1 MLRKPLALGAALGLL
16 ALASPTLAQV
26 CDQTPPVVATT
37 ALPSGSGTIPPSG
50 DLALGVNGDYLYVL
64 TQWGISRVSLANNP
78 GNPGGYNSVIV
89 GREGGSSVGIIPI
102 LCDCHQGSQFF
113 DVAENSDGSGTARM
127 IEDWIPWTQ
136 GGPPP
141 PNDPNGNFS
150 GLPAQATMATGAGA
164 PGFGQQIDL
173 PNRVPPGG
181 RSTVVYTGNG
191 KYFGYLPID
200 SDGVYVADLSS
211 PSGLPDY
218 HNPIETSLAIAWQ
231 SGQTAVRLR
240 AEHVSIPNYDA
251 YILVGTTPDLVM
263 HVAEI
268 NAATGALTEVASG
281 AAIANPQQ
289 LDIAT
294 VNGQIF
300 IFAAEG
306 AAGTQVLKYDPVAD
320 TVSQVHLFSGNA
332 RRVIVRGPQPF
343 PGIFIHS
350 GDASASSIDVYDTKW
365 LTQGGSPL
373 HARSIPGFGSSDGA
387 HYINYGFEVLVQPNG
402 STLTAYLYRELVPPP
417 PGLPTVESPMRTDTF
432 DISCID
438 ADPNAPPVNSAA
450 ITNLTAQAQG
460 RSTNYYGD
468 KFTLADQSVSYAPL
482 DTIKWDINLPGG
494 AVANFAP
501 DAAFSGAYGTPG
513 QALNTLTPIYLPC
526 DPASG
531 GNPTTAANCFTSVGA
546 PPSGGSFY
554 VGDQT
559 HNVNGDGVPP
569 WVSPGITIVP
579 PAVSIVGFDGT
590 TLQVLAGNSNNG
602 DASGSQGNTAEA
614 TFAWTF
620 SPSGS
625 ANGTVV
631 TVPTTA
637 TGFTL
642 TATYKGGYTV
652 VKTGAVSQVDLV
664 PSFSMTPNPVLK
676 GATLTLKNLMQKAT
690 AATLNSVTYLLTP
703 GGLSGNMPTSFLT
716 AGATAPTTAPATAGS
731 YTVQLTYNY
740 VDHTGQARSAPV
752 SLPLTVTDWSP
763 APVVGAYTNS
773 NHSGG
778 VGFFDS
784 YQFVQG
790 HTYYLFDDE
799 TGVPPSGY
807 PGVSFYKSTNN
818 STDPGALANDTLL
831 GSSTSTG
838 PVTFAASALCT
849 SSCYLKA
856 EVGGVVAWV
865 GYTVSSGSGG
875 CGSNCGGGPTLSVT
889 GTPTTAAVGAP
900 VTFTAI
906 AQGFSPTQFMWDF
919 GDVAAGSSGGS
930 GGGNSGGG
938 GSCLGGPGSCDVAA
952 AQRNSAAPKAAVAGP
967 NPNTY
972 IYANPGTHTVT
983 VTASDGSTVKSA
995 TTSITISGTPAPS
1008 GSFTVSGAAF
1018 SNNVYQAPVGVPIT
1032 FTAAETHATS
1042 WDWSFGDGTT
1052 DSGATVTHTF
1062 TTVGSPNVTLTVT
1075 GDGTNTV
1082 GTGTG
1087 AASFSVFDPGV
1098 LSVGP
1103 GGRYQV
1109 TAAWASSSQHTSG
1122 TGTAVVLT
1130 PDSGYF
1136 WFFNPDNLELVVKVL
1151 DGCNVNGFKWVF
1163 AGGLTNLEVQI
1174 TVLDT
1179 LTNVKQTYDN
1189 SEGTAFRPI
1198 QDLKF
1203 EPCAAGENVTTQ
1215 ARATTTAASV
1225 TLATPSPANPAV
1237 GDTVSFS
1244 ANASG
1249 FTGTVSYTWLFGDET
1264 CFPGTA
1270 GCGTTGPAAITH
1282 VYTAPGTYP
1291 VTVTAESGT
1300 QSAFATV
1307 SLTVGGSAG
1316 PPPPSVAYQIP
1327 SGASR
1332 TSPSSPWIAAVNV
1345 PVTFT
1350 ALETHATLYT
1360 WDFGDGSPTI
1370 SGPDQQTVT
1379 HTYTSNGNLS
1389 VTLTVVGDGTTTS
1402 STPAT
1407 ATIHLTVTDP
1417 YTMHLTNDRF
1427 TVTADW
1433 ATGSGASATSGHGT
1447 ATSLTADTGY
1457 FWFFSASNTEVIVKV
1472 LDACSIGG
1480 HFWVF
1485 ASGLTNL
1492 GVNLTV
1498 TDTLKGASKSYV
1510 NTDGT
1515 PFAPVQDFGTFVCG
1529 SP

>member
-1 MLRKPLALGAALGLL
+1 MLRKPLALGVALGLL
-16 ALASPTLAQV
+16 ALASPALAQV
-26 CDQTPPVVATT
+26 CDQTPPVVAQTP
-37 ALPSGSGTIPPSG
+37 LPSGSGTIPPSG
-50 DLALGVNGDYLYVL
+50 DMALGVNGDYLYVL

-78 GNPGGYNSVIV
+78 GNPTGYNSVIV

-164 PGFGQQIDL
+164 PGFGQQVDL

-191 KYFGYLPID
+191 KYFAYLPID
-200 SDGVYVADLSS
+200 SDGVYLADLSS

-218 HNPIETSLAIAWQ
+218 HNPIDTSLAISWQ

-289 LDIAT
+289 MDIAT

-306 AAGTQVLKYDPVAD
+306 AAGTQVLKYDPVAG

-332 RRVIVRGPQPF
+332 RRAIVRGPQPF
-343 PGIFIHS
+343 PGLFIHS

-387 HYINYGFEVLVQPNG
+387 HYINYGFEALVQASG

-450 ITNLTAQAQG
+450 ITDLTAQAQG
-460 RSTNYYGD
+460 RTTYYYGD
-468 KFTLADQSVSYAPL
+468 KFSLSDQSVSYAPI
-482 DTIKWDINLPGG
+482 DTISWDINLPGG
-494 AVANFAP
+494 VVANFAP
-501 DAAFSGAYGTPG
+501 DAAFSGAYGSSG
-513 QALNTLTPIYLPC
+513 QPLNTLSPIYLPC
-526 DPASG
+526 DPAAASAGNPSTGANCYASVGSPASG
-531 GNPTTAANCFTSVGA
+531 GT
-546 PPSGGSFY
+546 FY

-559 HNVNGDGVPP
+559 HNVNGNGVPP

-579 PAVSIVGFDGT
+579 PAVSIAGFDGA
-590 TLQVLAGNSNNG
+590 TLQVLAGNANNG
-602 DASGSQGNTAEA
+602 DASGSQGNVAEA

-620 SPSGS
+620 QPSGS
-625 ANGTVV
+625 ASGPVV

-637 TGFTL
+637 TGFSL

-652 VKTGAVSQVDLV
+652 SILNKAVAQVDLV
-664 PSFSMTPNPVLK
+664 PNFSMTPNPVLK

-703 GGLSGNMPTSFLT
+703 GGLSGNMPTSFLA
-716 AGATAPTTAPATAGS
+716 AGGTAPTTAPASAGS

-740 VDHTGQARSAPV
+740 VDHTGQARSSQV
-752 SLPLTVTDWSP
+752 SLPLTVIDFSP
-763 APVVGAYTNS
+763 NPAVGAYTS
-773 NHSGG
+773 SSHSGDVNYVPPSG
-778 VGFFDS
+778 
-784 YQFVQG
+784 YQMTQG

-799 TGVPPSGY
+799 SVPAGVVY
-807 PGVSFYKSTNN
+807 PGVTFYRSANGDT
-818 STDPGALANDTLL
+818 SPASISNDTLI

-838 PVTFAASALCT
+838 PVTFAAS
-849 SSCYLKA
+849 SQ
-856 EVGGVVAWV
+856 
-865 GYTVSSGSGG
+865 SSGYFKALVPGATSLGVAAYVVSAGG
-875 CGSNCGGGPTLSVT
+875 CQPPQCGGGGATLSVT

-900 VTFTAI
+900 VTFTAT

-919 GDVAAGSSGGS
+919 GDVAAGSGGGSGGS
-930 GGGNSGGG
+930 GGGGGDG
-938 GSCLGGPGSCDVAA
+938 CGVVRVCSTVPAA
-952 AQRNSAAPKAAVAGP
+952 RASAAPKAAVSGP

-972 IYANPGTHTVT
+972 TYVNPGTHTVT
-983 VTASDGSTVKSA
+983 VTASNGSTVKTA
-995 TTSITISGTPAPS
+995 TTSITIGGTPAPS
-1008 GSFTVSGAAF
+1008 GGFTVSGASF
-1018 SNNVYQAPVGVPIT
+1018 SNNAWQAPVGVPIT

-1062 TTVGSPNVTLTVT
+1062 TAVGSPNVTLTVT

-1082 GTGTG
+1082 GTTTG

-1098 LSVGP
+1098 LSLGP
-1103 GGRYQV
+1103 SGRYQV
-1109 TAAWASSSQHTSG
+1109 KAAWASSSQGTSG

-1151 DGCNVNGFKWVF
+1151 DACNVNGFHWVF
-1163 AGGLTNLEVQI
+1163 AGGLTNLEVQL

-1179 LTNVKQTYDN
+1179 QTNVTKTYDN

-1198 QDLKF
+1198 QDVQY
-1203 EPCAAGENVTTQ
+1203 EACTAGEVLNAQ
-1215 ARATTTAASV
+1215 SRATTAPSV
-1225 TLATPSPANPAV
+1225 ALATPSPSNPAV
-1237 GDTVSFS
+1237 GDTVSFV
-1244 ANASG
+1244 ATASG
-1249 FTGTVSYTWLFGDET
+1249 FGGTVSYAWDFDGCISFGCPPT
-1264 CFPGTA
+1264 PGPADGTNTHVFTTA
-1270 GCGTTGPAAITH
+1270 GTQI
-1282 VYTAPGTYP
+1282 
-1291 VTVTAESGT
+1291 VTVVATSGS
-1300 QSAFATV
+1300 QSASADV
-1307 SLTVGGSAG
+1307 SFTVGASTG
-1316 PPPPSVAYQIP
+1316 PPPPSVAYSIT
-1327 SGASR
+1327 SGATR

-1350 ALETHATLYT
+1350 ALETHAQSYT
-1360 WDFGDGSPTI
+1360 WDFGDGSSDT
-1370 SGPDQQTVT
+1370 GATVT
-1379 HTYTSNGNLS
+1379 HTYTANAS
-1389 VTLTVVGDGTTTS
+1389 VSVKLTVVGDGTTTS
-1402 STPAT
+1402 GSAT
-1407 ATIHLTVTDP
+1407 ATIRLTVTDP
-1417 YTMHLTNDRF
+1417 YTLHLTNNRF

-1447 ATSLTADTGY
+1447 ATSLTSDTGY
-1457 FWFFSASNTEVIVKV
+1457 FWFFSSSNTEVIVKV

-1498 TDTLKGASKSYV
+1498 TDTLKGASKAYV